1 MKACVFTLGCK
12 MNEVESA
19 SLMRGLEDAGY
30 EVTDELSYA
39 ELYVLNTCAV
49 TAEAEKKSRQAV
61 ARIKKYNPN
70 AKIFVCGCAAEHN
83 KTAFASRDGVQFVT
97 GAVQKGEL
105 LQKILGGEF
114 TPCAGFDELPFPKQT
129 KTRAFLRV
137 QDGCNRFCSYCLIPY
152 LRGRSRSRSKES
164 VLAEARFSSAREI
177 VLTGIDVSSYRD
189 GESDLGDLL
198 LLLSAL
204 PARIRIG
211 SLEASIITSDFL
223 TKMKAAKN
231 AVPHFHLSLQSGSN
245 AVLRSMN
252 RRYTREE
259 YLDKCRMI
267 YEFFPDAAITTDL
280 IVGFPTETEADFR
293 DSLSIIAE
301 AGFARV
307 HCFPFS
313 VREGTQAQKLK
324 DLSPLVKKERM
335 GRILAAAAAAEEAY
349 RTRFL
354 GTVREALFEEDG
366 GYTDNYIRV
375 YAEGGRA
382 GLLTK
387 VRMMQLE
394 RDGVR
399 AEIIE

>member
-1 MKACVFTLGCK
+1 
-12 MNEVESA
+12 
-19 SLMRGLEDAGY
+19 
-30 EVTDELSYA
+30 
-39 ELYVLNTCAV
+39 
-49 TAEAEKKSRQAV
+49 
-61 ARIKKYNPN
+61 
-70 AKIFVCGCAAEHN
+70 
-83 KTAFASRDGVQFVT
+83 
-97 GAVQKGEL
+97 
-105 LQKILGGEF
+105 
-114 TPCAGFDELPFPKQT
+114 
-129 KTRAFLRV
+129 
-137 QDGCNRFCSYCLIPY
+137 
-152 LRGRSRSRSKES
+152 
-164 VLAEARFSSAREI
+164 
-177 VLTGIDVSSYRD
+177 
-189 GESDLGDLL
+189 
-198 LLLSAL
+198 
-204 PARIRIG
+204 
-211 SLEASIITSDFL
+211 
-223 TKMKAAKN
+223 
-231 AVPHFHLSLQSGSN
+231 
-245 AVLRSMN
+245 
-252 RRYTREE
+252 
-259 YLDKCRMI
+259 MI

-324 DLSPLVKKERM
+324 DLSPLIKKERM

>member
-114 TPCAGFDELPFPKQT
+114 TPCAEFDELPFPKQT

-164 VLAEARFSSAREI
+164 VLAEARASSAREI

-204 PARIRIG
+204 PARIRVG

-280 IVGFPTETEADFR
+280 IVGYPTETEADFR

>member
-83 KTAFASRDGVQFVT
+83 KSAFASRDGVQFVT

-204 PARIRIG
+204 PARIRVG

-223 TKMKAAKN
+223 TKMKAAEN

-267 YEFFPDAAITTDL
+267 YDFFPDAAITTDL

>member
-83 KTAFASRDGVQFVT
+83 KSAFASRDGVQFVT

-105 LQKILGGEF
+105 LQKILGREF

-204 PARIRIG
+204 PARIRVG

-231 AVPHFHLSLQSGSN
+231 AVPHFHLSLQSGSS

-280 IVGFPTETEADFR
+280 IVGYPTETEADFQ

-324 DLSPLVKKERM
+324 DLSPLLKKERM